1 MAPTP
6 APSLPSLLEATL
18 VLSDQ
23 FISSLSLPTQP
34 QSEPP
39 SDSTTPL
46 PLPLLTTSATAL
58 KAQTTKLSLLSINTP
73 FTPSA
78 LTTVLTTVNDSI
90 LPSLVTAALLT
101 LPASYTTAFHAE
113 AKLLVKDVL
122 REFGGLVGVVRGIA
136 REQSGG
142 DGKGN
147 GIGEEVKV
155 RGEQKK
161 EMVLGAT
168 GRVWKACD
176 ELVTF
181 AGEGVV
187 GLVVR
192 KARMYFELVR
202 DGMREL
208 EDWDPEEEAGDD
220 EDDGFFDDD
229 EDEDENGLGKEKN
242 ENEEKPQPTPELLH
256 SQKSHML
263 RLLTPLAQI
272 YPAIISQ
279 RLKKTS
285 SSSTL
290 TPSTPLCPSS
300 VSQLDRLLPHLRELP
315 NLLDEAAGSLY
326 EHDLDN
332 AAEYTTRLRK
342 TAFMA
347 AEVMRVPLSGGSS
360 GAAGAKEG
368 EGEQGGKNGE
378 EENVV
383 EDKFPKWADTWKKVV
398 EEIAKSKMEG

>member
-39 SDSTTPL
+39 TTTSTSSDSAPL
-46 PLPLLTTSATAL
+46 PLPLLTTSANAL
-58 KAQTTKLSLLSINTP
+58 KAQTTKLSLLAINSP

-78 LTTVLTTVNDSI
+78 VTTVLTAVNESI

-122 REFGGLVGVVRGIA
+122 REFAGLVGVVKVIA
-136 REQSGG
+136 REQNG
-142 DGKGN
+142 GKGK
-147 GIGEEVKV
+147 GEVKA
-155 RGEQKK
+155 EQK

-187 GLVVR
+187 GLVSR
-192 KARMYFELVR
+192 KARMYLELVR
-202 DGMREL
+202 DGIREL
-208 EDWDPEEEAGDD
+208 QDWDPEEEGAGGDG
-220 EDDGFFDDD
+220 DDGFFDDD
-229 EDEDENGLGKEKN
+229 DDEDEDEEDEDDNEKT
-242 ENEEKPQPTPELLH
+242 KPTPEILH
-256 SQKSHML
+256 AEKSHML

-285 SSSTL
+285 SAL
-290 TPSTPLCPSS
+290 TTSTPLCPSS

-332 AAEYTTRLRK
+332 AVEYTVRLRR

-360 GAAGAKEG
+360 GAGAK

-378 EENVV
+378 EKVV
-383 EDKFPKWADTWKKVV
+383 EDKFPKWADTWKNVV
-398 EEIAKSKMEG
+398 EEIAKSKKEG